1 MTGAKPDHRKRPE
14 GNMMNGKS
22 AKGFDF
28 FHKMMIYFALWV
40 YAGMLAFTAIRNI
53 VYAKMNDPTSEFII
67 ELLIQLILLGSA
79 ILLIKARF
87 DLKNG
92 DIGGARKI
100 LIAGL
105 MATLVFIIELM
116 TVDVLGGFVEINF
129 FYPLLAMAL
138 SISTYRYYMMNM
150 EKLAMRGQKCEA

>member
-1 MTGAKPDHRKRPE
+1 
-14 GNMMNGKS
+14 MNGKS
-22 AKGFDF
+22 ARTFDF

-40 YAGMLAFTAIRNI
+40 FAGMLAFTAVRNI
-53 VYAKMNDPTSEFII
+53 MYAKMNDPTGEFII

-79 ILLIKARF
+79 VLLIAARF

-92 DIGGARKI
+92 SISGARKT
-100 LIAGL
+100 LTAGL

-138 SISTYRYYMMNM
+138 SISTYRYYMMNR
-150 EKLAMRGQKCEA
+150 EKLTMIEKKGAA

>member
-1 MTGAKPDHRKRPE
+1 
-14 GNMMNGKS
+14 MNGKS
-22 AKGFDF
+22 AKTFDF
-28 FHKMMIYFALWV
+28 FHKMMIYFALCV
-40 YAGMLAFTAIRNI
+40 FAGMLAFMALRNI
-53 VYAKMNDPTSEFII
+53 VYAKMNDSTNEFII

-79 ILLIKARF
+79 VLLIAARF
-87 DLKNG
+87 DLQNG
-92 DIGGARKI
+92 SISGAKKI

-150 EKLAMRGQKCEA
+150 EKLTMCEQKYAA

>member
-1 MTGAKPDHRKRPE
+1 
-14 GNMMNGKS
+14 MNGKS
-22 AKGFDF
+22 AKTFDF

-40 YAGMLAFTAIRNI
+40 FAGMLVFIALRNI
-53 VYAKMNDPTSEFII
+53 VYAKMNDSTNEFII
-67 ELLIQLILLGSA
+67 ELLIQMILLGSA
-79 ILLIKARF
+79 VLLIVARF

-92 DIGGARKI
+92 SISGARKI

-138 SISTYRYYMMNM
+138 SISTYRYYMMNR
-150 EKLAMRGQKCEA
+150 EKLTICEQKSAA